1 MVRPRLYGRC
11 DIHNRELRRRRI
23 AHCRLLSFTESL
35 ALGNAGLSIFSLK
48 NFPANFSAQALIRE
62 QKPSVR
68 YRPHSTFPVKPSE
81 TPVFRTSPSK
91 GQSLNQPI
99 KRPQIAPFQLSAHF
113 GHLHHDRHSRSNSA
127 QNTPFFNIFLT
138 AFWQTLGISETNSP
152 ILQD

>member
-91 GQSLNQPI
+91 GHNPSTNQSNALKSPRFSCPLTSDI
-99 KRPQIAPFQLSAHF
+99 CTTTGTLAP
-113 GHLHHDRHSRSNSA
+113 
-127 QNTPFFNIFLT
+127 
-138 AFWQTLGISETNSP
+138 TLPKIPRFSTFS
-152 ILQD
+152 